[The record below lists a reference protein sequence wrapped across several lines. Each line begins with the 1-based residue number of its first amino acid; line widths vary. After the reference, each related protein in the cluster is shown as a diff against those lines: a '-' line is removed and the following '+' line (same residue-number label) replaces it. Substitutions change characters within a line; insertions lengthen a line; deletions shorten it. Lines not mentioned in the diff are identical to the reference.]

1 MQMEETFSVCAPTG
15 AVYRAD
21 GLKLDPWEWAWKPDA
36 PPQAAKARDAVG
48 VLSHLAGRH
57 DRRSLPVGV
66 IGPREATTAQV
77 DTAEALGLRLAE
89 LGLVVVCGGK
99 GGVMEAVCRG
109 ARRAGGL
116 TVGILPDTG
125 WRGANAHVALPL
137 ATGLSEARNAVI
149 ARAALVLVA
158 VGGSH
163 GTMTE
168 IAYGLHFGRRVIG
181 LEGAPDLQGLEP
193 AGSVEAAVARVA
205 DALLAEAAE
214 AAEARLS

>member
-1 MQMEETFSVCAPTG
+1 MQMEETFSICARTG
-15 AVYRAD
+15 GVHRGD
-21 GLKLDPWEWAWKPDA
+21 GRKLDPWTWAWRPAA
-36 PPQAAKARDAVG
+36 PPEAWESHDGVG
-48 VLSHLAGRH
+48 VLSHLADQV

-66 IGPREATTAQV
+66 IGPREATAAQLDTAQ
-77 DTAEALGLRLAE
+77 ALGRRLGD

-109 ARRAGGL
+109 AREAGGL
-116 TVGILPDTG
+116 TVGILPDAG
-125 WRGANAHVALPL
+125 WRGANPHVALPL

-158 VGGSH
+158 VGGSY

-181 LEGAPDLQGLEP
+181 LDGAPDLPGLEP
-193 AGSVEAAVARVA
+193 AGSVEAAVALVA
-205 DALLAEAAE
+205 DALLAEAG
-214 AAEARLS
+214 LS

>member
-1 MQMEETFSVCAPTG
+1 MKETFSICAQTG
-15 AVYRAD
+15 GVHRDD
-21 GLKLDPWEWAWKPDA
+21 GRKLDPWDWAWRPAERLETGTTHDG
-36 PPQAAKARDAVG
+36 VG
-48 VLSHLAGRH
+48 VLSHLAGQA

-66 IGPREATTAQV
+66 IGPREATEAQL
-77 DTAEALGLRLAE
+77 DTAEALGRRLGE

-99 GGVMEAVCRG
+99 SGVMEVVCRG

-116 TVGILPDTG
+116 TVGILPDAD

-158 VGGSH
+158 VGGSY

-181 LEGAPDLQGLEP
+181 LEGAPDLPGLET
-193 AGSVEAAVARVA
+193 AGSVEDAVALVA
-205 DALLAEAAE
+205 DALLVEAD
-214 AAEARLS
+214 LS

>member
-1 MQMEETFSVCAPTG
+1 MEESFSICARTG
-15 AVYRAD
+15 GVHRGDGRA
-21 GLKLDPWEWAWKPDA
+21 LDPWDWAWRPAA
-36 PPQAAKARDAVG
+36 PPEAGTACDSVG
-48 VLSHLAGRH
+48 VLSHLAGEAG
-57 DRRSLPVGV
+57 RRSLPVGV
-66 IGPREATTAQV
+66 IGPREATEAQLG
-77 DTAEALGLRLAE
+77 TAEALGRRLGE

-109 ARRAGGL
+109 ARGAGGL
-116 TVGILPDTG
+116 TVGILPDAG

-158 VGGSH
+158 VGGSY

-181 LEGAPDLQGLEP
+181 LAAAPELPGLKP

-205 DALLAEAAE
+205 EALLAEAE
-214 AAEARLS
+214 LS

>member
-1 MQMEETFSVCAPTG
+1 MEGRFRICARTG
-15 AVYRAD
+15 GVHRGD
-21 GLKLDPWEWAWKPDA
+21 GRKLDPWDWDWRPSA
-36 PPQAAKARDAVG
+36 PPEAGAARDAVG
-48 VLSHLAGRH
+48 VLSHLAGQPG
-57 DRRSLPVGV
+57 RRSLPVGV
-66 IGPREATTAQV
+66 IGPREATDAQLG
-77 DTAEALGLRLAE
+77 TAEALGRRLGE

-116 TVGILPDTG
+116 TVGILPDAG

-158 VGGSH
+158 VGGSY

-181 LEGAPDLQGLEP
+181 LEGAPDLPGLEP
-193 AGSVEAAVARVA
+193 ARGVEAAVARVA
-205 DALLAEAAE
+205 DALLAAAE
-214 AAEARLS
+214 LS